1 MSMVA
6 AVATACHRQR
16 LLRALGVTPWVRR
29 APTLDKQ
36 VDLPGEAAHS
46 TECVVVLPAGCAAR
60 ELDLLGR
67 ALHSFGVVLARA
79 ARVHVQDGALTGV
92 PSARAY
98 LVFGQAQAHALGRQ
112 LPAATMHQAH
122 IALVDL
128 PPGPLLAGAAAKR
141 QLWIAMRNLRRA
153 LAQSG

>member
-1 MSMVA
+1 MNMA
-6 AVATACHRQR
+6 AVASADHRQR
-16 LLRALGVTPWVRR
+16 VLRALGITPWVRR
-29 APTLDKQ
+29 TSAPVSPVAQPAEAT
-36 VDLPGEAAHS
+36 DL

-67 ALHSFGVVLARA
+67 ALHSFGALLARA
-79 ARVHVQDGALTGV
+79 ARVHVHDGALTGV
-92 PSARAY
+92 PAARAY

-112 LPAATMHQAH
+112 LPAAAMHRAH

-128 PPGPLLAGAAAKR
+128 PPGPLLGGAAAKR

-153 LAQSG
+153 LAQNG

>member
-1 MSMVA
+1 MSA
-6 AVATACHRQR
+6 AVATADHRQR
-16 LLRALGVTPWVRR
+16 LLRELGVIPWVRR
-29 APTLDKQ
+29 ARAPAVKHDPLADAQ
-36 VDLPGEAAHS
+36 SS

-79 ARVHVQDGALTGV
+79 ARVQVQDGALTSV

-112 LPAATMHQAH
+112 LPAAVMNQAH

-128 PPGPLLAGAAAKR
+128 PQGPLLAGVAAKR
-141 QLWIAMRNLRRA
+141 QLWMAMRNLRRA